1 MKQSLKW
8 IGFVLFAAIIG
19 LALSVALVA
28 GIRAQSPV
36 AVVQRAITQ
45 ATPLAPYTGPWGYG
59 GWGGYWQTG
68 VYTPAQSLPYY
79 DYGPG
84 MTLAPAR
91 SAGVGRG
98 MMGAYGSGHMGGMT
112 GGYGNR
118 YWTNPGTATPLTL
131 NQAIEAARQYLSAYA
146 NPGLALAEVMEF
158 SDNFYAEVEEESTG
172 IHAFEVLID
181 RYTGAVYPEP
191 GPNMMWNAKYGHMG
205 GGWGQ
210 SGGTM
215 TVTPEQARTSA
226 QQWLDIY
233 LPGTTVA
240 EAADAFYGYYTIHV
254 LKDGQVYGMLSV
266 NGYTGDVWYHTW
278 HGDFVAMKEV
288 EE

>member
-8 IGFVLFAAIIG
+8 IGFILFAAIIG
-19 LALSVALVA
+19 LALSVAFVA
-28 GIRAQSPV
+28 GVRAQSPV

-45 ATPLAPYTGPWGYG
+45 ATPPAPYTGPWGYG
-59 GWGGYWQTG
+59 GWGSYSSTG
-68 VYTPAQSLPYY
+68 VYTPTQPLPHGMM
-79 DYGPG
+79 GPG
-84 MTLAPAR
+84 MH
-91 SAGVGRG
+91 GG
-98 MMGAYGSGHMGGMT
+98 MGGYSRRNWAT
-112 GGYGNR
+112 
-118 YWTNPGTATPLTL
+118 PGKTTPLTL
-131 NQAIEAARQYLSAYA
+131 DQATEAARQYLSAYA
-146 NPGLALAEVMEF
+146 NPDLALAEVMEF

-205 GGWGQ
+205 SGLGQ

-226 QQWLDIY
+226 QQWLDVY